1 MKFNLEE
8 LQKKIMPVAISFSNN
23 KYLGSIMEGLTS
35 LMPVILVGAIA
46 TLLKNLPISD
56 YQSFVTSSGVSNYLS
71 VLINFTTD
79 IISLLAVFLVATNIS
94 KKFDVDSPA
103 AGLFGIISFLILTP
117 LASIEKD
124 GSVTNYISFEWLG
137 ATGLFVAILLGIFVG
152 RLYAYL
158 VQKGLVI
165 KMPEGVPPTITK
177 SFAGLIPGFI
187 ISALVLVIKLIFDN
201 TAYGSIHKVI
211 YTFIQTPLQGLG
223 GTIWAFILVMFV
235 AHLLWLVGLH
245 GMLVAISVMMPIWMA
260 LDLKNLEAFN
270 AGLPMQNVP
279 GFAFLMCYTLLGGSG
294 ATLGLNLLMLFKAK
308 SQRFKTLGK
317 LAIAAGICGINEPI
331 IFGTPIIL
339 NPLMAIPFILTP
351 IVISVIAYIATAI
364 GIVPPLMGAT
374 MPLGTPIIVS
384 GILQGSWRIAA
395 LQVVLVLVSALIY
408 YPFFKI
414 ADNNAYE
421 EEVKPASERE

>member
-8 LQKKIMPVAISFSNN
+8 LQKKIMPVATSFSNN

-364 GIVPPLMGAT
+364 GIVPPLMGAM

>member
-79 IISLLAVFLVATNIS
+79 IISLLVVFLVATNIS

-103 AGLFGIISFLILTP
+103 AGLFGIISFLILAP

-187 ISALVLVIKLIFDN
+187 ISALVLVIKFIFDN

-211 YTFIQTPLQGLG
+211 YTFIQTPLEGLG

-364 GIVPPLMGAT
+364 GIVPPLMGIRI
-374 MPLGTPIIVS
+374 PLGTPIIVS

>member
-8 LQKKIMPVAISFSNN
+8 LQKKIMPVATSFSNN
-23 KYLGSIMEGLTS
+23 KYLGSVMEGLTS
-35 LMPVILVGAIA
+35 LMPIILVGAIA
-46 TLLKNLPISD
+46 TLLKNLPFAP
-56 YQSFVTSSGVSNYLS
+56 YQTFVTSTGISQYLS
-71 VLINFTTD
+71 ILINFTTD
-79 IISLLAVFLVATNIS
+79 IISLLGVFLIAWGAA

-103 AGLFGIISFLILTP
+103 AGLFGVVAFLVLTP
-117 LASIEKD
+117 LAVIEKD
-124 GSVTNYISFEWLG
+124 GNTANYISFEWLG
-137 ATGLFVAILLGIFVG
+137 ATGLFVSIILGIFVG

-187 ISALVLVIKLIFDN
+187 ISAVVLAIKVIFEN
-201 TAYGSIHKVI
+201 TSYGSIHSFI
-211 YTFIQTPLQGLG
+211 YSFIQTPLQGLG
-223 GTIWAFILVMFV
+223 GTIWAFVLVMFV

-270 AGLPMQNVP
+270 AGLPMQNIP

-308 SQRFKTLGK
+308 SQRYKTLGK

-331 IFGTPIIL
+331 IFGTPVIL

-351 IVISVIAYIATAI
+351 IILSVVAYIATAI
-364 GIVPPLMGAT
+364 GVVPPLMGAM

-384 GILQGSWRIAA
+384 GLLQGSWRIAV
-395 LQVVLVLVSALIY
+395 LQIVLVILSAVIY

-414 ADNNAYE
+414 ADENAYE
-421 EEVKPASERE
+421 EEVKPAIKES

>member
-8 LQKKIMPVAISFSNN
+8 LQKKIMPVATSFSNN

-46 TLLKNLPISD
+46 TLLKNLPISA
-56 YQSFVTSSGVSNYLS
+56 YQSFVTSSRVGNYLS

-270 AGLPMQNVP
+270 AGLSMQNVP

-294 ATLGLNLLMLFKAK
+294 ATLGLNLLMMFKAK

-351 IVISVIAYIATAI
+351 IVLSVIAYVATAI
-364 GIVPPLMGAT
+364 GIVPPLMGAM